1 MNCTN
6 ASSEVRSQLVFAGN
20 WQNFT
25 LDVDMW
31 VDTFGAGSIVYRTTN
46 WNNANDTFAWHLD
59 LSTTQIS
66 LDYGSNSGSTGSFT
80 QVSVTNFATAL
91 SVGMHHVQLIINGT
105 SHQAFVDGV
114 RYVNVTNSTY
124 NQSGGIGLRSYN
136 ATSGTH
142 TTWFDNFGVVAAL
155 SGTWQSPAIAIS
167 GATTAG
173 YNGVY
178 FNTDL
183 TGNADCS
190 CLLQISYDLS
200 TWYTVNNGDPLPTI
214 TLGQSLSGKNAYIRA
229 TLTAADA
236 SGTPTLIAA
245 SLIQTQQMNA
255 SGTRVSPA
263 LSLSTVGRLGGS
275 VVAWNSILLS
285 GCTLG
290 VDVQIDSGT
299 WVDVTSSNGGAIP
312 GLNAQ
317 PNPTNDSFS
326 SNTSANYTSTF
337 ATGGAAVTSATF
349 DTTNSRLLLTGGTNA
364 LYISNA
370 PTGVGDMEMFVDM
383 DESDVG
389 GMVFHYIDGN
399 NFYDVVIRD
408 GSSPASTNTITLFRT
423 LTGTRTQVA
432 QATNINFVRGTYH
445 RFKVNMTGSVITVY
459 MDGIQMLTYTDAT
472 PVGAGKCGST
482 NPQASPQVPDLMLAA
497 FGTTIQAGATIPQTD
512 FFHKYMD
519 KNIDTLAKASNYWYY
534 FDKNRVAYFLPQNG
548 IPAPWVA
555 SDGGSPVTGVAQGD
569 FLDTPLTVEDASD
582 LYRNRQIIDN
592 VLASVTINETRIG
605 DGASTSWTFGN
616 EWAGAPVITVN
627 SVSAT
632 VGVKNV
638 DTGKQF
644 YYAVG
649 DKTITEDSSGPT
661 YDASFSINFTGPGQ
675 YLTYS
680 QADNTTEQAARAAL
694 EGVGTGIV
702 TNVEDGTGLT
712 KAQGD
717 ALAQDR
723 LNQYSVRGRLLR
735 ATTRR
740 AGLAPG
746 QLLNVFLP
754 AHNIWDGLFLI
765 RQISTRFTTEGP
777 TGSMVQQGWY
787 TVEAVSG
794 ADVGDWTK
802 MYQRT

>member
-1 MNCTN
+1 
-6 ASSEVRSQLVFAGN
+6 
-20 WQNFT
+20 
-25 LDVDMW
+25 
-31 VDTFGAGSIVYRTTN
+31 
-46 WNNANDTFAWHLD
+46 
-59 LSTTQIS
+59 
-66 LDYGSNSGSTGSFT
+66 
-80 QVSVTNFATAL
+80 
-91 SVGMHHVQLIINGT
+91 
-105 SHQAFVDGV
+105 
-114 RYVNVTNSTY
+114 
-124 NQSGGIGLRSYN
+124 
-136 ATSGTH
+136 
-142 TTWFDNFGVVAAL
+142 
-155 SGTWQSPAIAIS
+155 
-167 GATTAG
+167 
-173 YNGVY
+173 
-178 FNTDL
+178 
-183 TGNADCS
+183 
-190 CLLQISYDLS
+190 
-200 TWYTVNNGDPLPTI
+200 
-214 TLGQSLSGKNAYIRA
+214 
-229 TLTAADA
+229 
-236 SGTPTLIAA
+236 
-245 SLIQTQQMNA
+245 
-255 SGTRVSPA
+255 
-263 LSLSTVGRLGGS
+263 
-275 VVAWNSILLS
+275 
-285 GCTLG
+285 
-290 VDVQIDSGT
+290 
-299 WVDVTSSNGGAIP
+299 
-312 GLNAQ
+312 
-317 PNPTNDSFS
+317 
-326 SNTSANYTSTF
+326 
-337 ATGGAAVTSATF
+337 
-349 DTTNSRLLLTGGTNA
+349 
-364 LYISNA
+364 
-370 PTGVGDMEMFVDM
+370 
-383 DESDVG
+383 
-389 GMVFHYIDGN
+389 
-399 NFYDVVIRD
+399 
-408 GSSPASTNTITLFRT
+408 
-423 LTGTRTQVA
+423 
-432 QATNINFVRGTYH
+432 
-445 RFKVNMTGSVITVY
+445 

-472 PVGAGKCGST
+472 PVGAGKCGMRNDTAAKISRYYQINIQPQGDDVSSHTVQTRLRLAST

-519 KNIDTLAKASNYWYY
+519 KNIDSLAKASNYWYY